1 MQLVHLLLFVG
12 SFVFQLHFKVLVVLL
27 DEVKLVP
34 VVVKLSDQLV
44 NVSFGLQQV
53 DLLSFFGHVLSA
65 PSLLI
70 GI

>member
-12 SFVFQLHFKVLVVLL
+12 SLVLQLHLQVLVVLL

-34 VVVKLSDQLV
+34 EVVKFSDQLI

-53 DLLSFFGHVLSA
+53 DLLSLFGHVLSA
-65 PSLLI
+65 PSFLI